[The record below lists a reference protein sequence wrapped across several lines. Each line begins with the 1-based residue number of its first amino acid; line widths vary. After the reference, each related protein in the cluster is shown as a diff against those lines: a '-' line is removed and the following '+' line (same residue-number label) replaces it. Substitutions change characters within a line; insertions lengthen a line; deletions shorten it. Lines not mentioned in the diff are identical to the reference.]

1 MEPRNDHVQPCDYE
15 ATALL
20 NFIDLERGSLHER
33 RTHLGSLFASRSG
46 SGAQGCLHSRPA
58 PAAGAEHTHHLTR
71 APIGCCLLLTHV
83 IGAGAPRLRPRPRP
97 RPRGLPRLGSAARSC
112 GGGVGRAGL
121 RALGR
126 PPLQTASLRAAPGRA
141 AGVHKVAVPRCWC
154 PGRGSARAAQAGR
167 SPHFPPAKVLMTYRH
182 TRTWVTPRAGW
193 PRPSDLGV
201 PLGEMHAPM
210 ASLSQLRESELGI
223 CECSRSTPPPFRRIS
238 PRTGVLES

>member
-1 MEPRNDHVQPCDYE
+1 M
-15 ATALL
+15 
-20 NFIDLERGSLHER
+20 
-33 RTHLGSLFASRSG
+33 
-46 SGAQGCLHSRPA
+46 
-58 PAAGAEHTHHLTR
+58 
-71 APIGCCLLLTHV
+71 
-83 IGAGAPRLRPRPRP
+83 
-97 RPRGLPRLGSAARSC
+97 
-112 GGGVGRAGL
+112 
-121 RALGR
+121 
-126 PPLQTASLRAAPGRA
+126 

-223 CECSRSTPPPFRRIS
+223 CECSRYVDVFSSFFLFCFVFSFHSFEGHSENPFGKRQTLGQLLSVFLRIPPLSPSSPEAICSFLSFFFFGKRSTPPPFRRIS